1 MFRAFLKIGVMFEN
15 LQYMG
20 KDPDLSERLKRE
32 ESGYAIQ
39 GAPSHSRR
47 PRIPS
52 GPLDFWTSILCRAL
66 QTSSSVKW
74 GSSIDSSLLVDLS
87 MSVSSSIPLTV
98 SQVNT
103 KVKYLLSAFALS
115 IVDP

>member
-1 MFRAFLKIGVMFEN
+1 
-15 LQYMG
+15 MG

-32 ESGYAIQ
+32 ESGCAIQ
-39 GAPSHSRR
+39 GAPSHSGRSG
-47 PRIPS
+47 IPS
-52 GPLDFWTSILCRAL
+52 GPLDFWTSILCRAA

-87 MSVSSSIPLTV
+87 KPFSYSIPLAA

-103 KVKYLLSAFALS
+103 EVKYLLSAFAL
-115 IVDP
+115 IADL